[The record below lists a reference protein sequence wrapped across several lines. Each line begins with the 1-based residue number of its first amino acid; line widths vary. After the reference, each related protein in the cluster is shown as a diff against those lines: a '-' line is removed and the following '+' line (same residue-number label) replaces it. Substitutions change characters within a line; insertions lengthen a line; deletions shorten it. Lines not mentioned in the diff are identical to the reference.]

1 MSLHLIFSVQG
12 FHACQSRLQA
22 DDSVVLLGDGVY
34 AWSQAA
40 QVPGITGYLLAAD
53 AKTRGISP
61 DISAPLAHID
71 YLALVSLT
79 VEHEPVV
86 SWNE

>member
-1 MSLHLIFSVQG
+1 MSLHLVFSVQG
-12 FHACQSRLQA
+12 FHACQRRLHA
-22 DDSVVLLGDGVY
+22 NDSQYLLGDVNY

-40 QVPGITGYLLAAD
+40 QVAEITSYLLAAD
-53 AKTRGISP
+53 AKTRGISL
-61 DISAPLAHID
+61 DISAPLTHID
-71 YLALVSLT
+71 YPDLVSLT